1 MKLRQITR
9 PRSFIFTLF
18 GDVIRHYGGEI
29 WIGSLNRLMGEFG
42 LSEQAVR
49 AAVSRMARQNWL
61 RARKVGNKSYYS
73 LTEMGRRRIDQA
85 SPRIYHDSSA
95 SWDGRWRILTYSIP
109 ERQRTLRDRC
119 RKELVFLGCA
129 MLSPSVWLA
138 PHDVSEQF
146 REAAE
151 ALGVAE
157 RIDLFVAD
165 YAGPHDERA
174 LVAKC
179 WDLPAIERAY
189 RAFIEEY
196 RPRLERARAAHGEP
210 AESACFVEREWLVH
224 DYRKFLYLD
233 PGLPDR
239 VLPAGWP
246 RAEAVAIFNEYY
258 RLLLPLATRFFE
270 DVYRAAPGGATPKP
284 NAAPSAISSRKTA
297 AAQPTPR

>member
-1 MKLRQITR
+1 MKLRQVTR

-49 AAVSRMARQNWL
+49 AAVSRMARQRWL
-61 RARKVGNKSYYS
+61 QARRVGNKSYYS

-85 SPRIYHDSSA
+85 SPRIYHDRSA
-95 SWDGRWRILTYSIP
+95 QWDGRWRILTYSIP
-109 ERQRTLRDRC
+109 EHQRSLRDRF

-146 REAAE
+146 REAA
-151 ALGVAE
+151 ASLGVGE
-157 RIDLFVAD
+157 RIDLFVAE
-165 YAGPHDERA
+165 YAGPHDDRT
-174 LVAKC
+174 LVARC
-179 WDLPAIERAY
+179 WNLPAIERAY
-189 RAFIEEY
+189 RAFIDEY
-196 RPRLERARAAHGEP
+196 RPRLERAQSAEP
-210 AESACFVEREWLVH
+210 PLAENECFVEREWLVH

-239 VLPAGWP
+239 VLPARWP
-246 RAEAVAIFNEYY
+246 RAEAVSLFNDFY
-258 RLLLPLATRFFE
+258 RLLLPSATRFFE
-270 DVYRAAPGGATPKP
+270 EVYRAAPIEVTF
-284 NAAPSAISSRKTA
+284 R
-297 AAQPTPR
+297 